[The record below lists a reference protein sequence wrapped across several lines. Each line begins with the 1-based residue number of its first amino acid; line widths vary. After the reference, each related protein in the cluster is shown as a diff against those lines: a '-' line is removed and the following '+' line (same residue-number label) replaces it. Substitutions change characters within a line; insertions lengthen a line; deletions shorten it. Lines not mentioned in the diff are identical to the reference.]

1 MTAPDPM
8 RQVTVVPWPATLC
21 SGSGRLTVTASLRVF
36 LSDPG
41 DRRVQAGVN
50 RALRRLEERT
60 GLMFARQSDSDF
72 VLAEHAATATW
83 VIDWI
88 SPGSDIPRLGEDES
102 YVLEVT
108 STQATLRAPTALGVL
123 HGLET
128 CLQLLQSHATGWY
141 LPEATIN
148 DRPRFPWR
156 GLMIDVVRHWQP
168 VEVILRNLDGM
179 ALVKLNVLHLHLTDD
194 QGFRIE
200 STTCPLLHERGS
212 DGHYFTHEQIRQII
226 AYAAERGIR
235 VVPELDIP
243 GHATSWLVGH
253 PELASAPGP
262 YVVERMRGIFDPVL
276 DPTQPRVYAVLERV
290 IGEMAALFPDA
301 FLHIGGDE
309 NNGVHW
315 SANPDIQ
322 AFIREHHLHDNAGLH
337 AYFNQRI
344 HTFLERHGKHL
355 VGWDEVLHPQL
366 PADSVVQSWRGAD
379 GISEATKQG
388 FQCIRSHGY
397 YIDLSLSVDEHYLND
412 PAPEELDPAQ
422 QSRVLG
428 GEATMWGEWV
438 TPETIDSRIWP
449 RSAAI
454 AERFWS
460 PREVRDVPDL
470 HRRLPM
476 VSRRLEEA
484 GLRHRSYV
492 EPALRRLAGD
502 DATPS
507 DLAALRVL
515 VDLLEPV
522 KIYRRNEL
530 QAEIDLLAPL
540 TGLADCA
547 RPDSPEARAFAYRV
561 ERVCSG
567 HFTPADL
574 AAARQQLFSWKSA
587 AETLSQGLCVRSPRL
602 QDALPLVQILA
613 SISDVGIDALQA
625 LNEKQGPGTGWKQAH
640 EQKLETAGGAW
651 AATELPIVGAL
662 RHLVA
667 TAAAGS
673 APAQI

>member
-1 MTAPDPM
+1 MSTPAPIC
-8 RQVTVVPWPATLC
+8 QVAVMPLPRGL
-21 SGSGRLTVTASLRVF
+21 SIGSGRLPVTASQRLF
-36 LSDPG
+36 LCDPA
-41 DRRVQAGVN
+41 DRRVRAGVG

-60 GLMFARQSDSDF
+60 GLAFARQSDSDF
-72 VLAEHAATATW
+72 VLAEQASTAAW
-83 VIDWI
+83 VVDWMH
-88 SPGSDIPRLGEDES
+88 PGSDVPGLGEDES
-102 YVLEVT
+102 YVLEIT
-108 STQATLRAPTALGVL
+108 PTQATLRAPSARGVL

-128 CLQLLQSHATGWY
+128 CLQLLQSHETGWY
-141 LPEATIN
+141 LPEVTIN

-168 VEVILRNLDGM
+168 LEVILRNLDGM

-200 STTCPLLHERGS
+200 SRTCPLLHERGS
-212 DGHYFTHEQIRQII
+212 DGHYFTQVQIRQII
-226 AYAAERGIR
+226 AYATERGIR
-235 VVPELDIP
+235 VVPEFDIP

-253 PELASAPGP
+253 PELASVTGN
-262 YVVERMRGIFDPVL
+262 YVIERQRGIFDPVL
-276 DPTQPRVYAVLERV
+276 NPTLQVVYTVLERF

-301 FLHIGGDE
+301 FFHIGGDE

-315 SANPDIQ
+315 NANPEIQ

-337 AYFNQRI
+337 AYFNLRI
-344 HTFLERHGKHL
+344 HTFLEQHGKHL

-412 PAPEELDPAQ
+412 PAPEGLDPAQ

-470 HRRLPM
+470 HRRLPA

-547 RPDSPEARAFAYRV
+547 RPDSPEARAFACRV
-561 ERVCSG
+561 ESVCSG
-567 HFTPADL
+567 HFASADL
-574 AAARQQLFSWKSA
+574 AAARQQLFTWKLA
-587 AETLSQGLCVRSPRL
+587 AETLSQGLCLRSPRL

-613 SISDVGIDALQA
+613 LISDAGIEALHA
-625 LNEKQGPGTGWKQAH
+625 LDEQQGPAAGWKETH
-640 EQKLETAGGAW
+640 EKKLELSGGAW
-651 AATELPIVGAL
+651 AATELPIVGSL
-662 RHLVA
+662 RQLVA
-667 TAAAGS
+667 AAAAGS
-673 APAQI
+673 APAQV

>member
-1 MTAPDPM
+1 MSTPDPIP
-8 RQVTVVPWPATLC
+8 QVAVMPLPLGL
-21 SGSGRLTVTASLRVF
+21 SIGSGRLPVTASQRLFLR
-36 LSDPG
+36 DPA
-41 DRRVQAGVN
+41 DRRVRAGVA

-60 GLMFARQSDSDF
+60 GLAFARQSDSDF
-72 VLAEHAATATW
+72 VLAEQAATATW
-83 VIDWI
+83 VIDWMH
-88 SPGSDIPRLGEDES
+88 PGSDVPRLGEDES
-102 YVLEVT
+102 YILEIT
-108 STQATLRAPTALGVL
+108 SSQATLRAPTALGVL

-128 CLQLLQSHATGWY
+128 CLQLLQSHAAGWY
-141 LPEATIN
+141 LPEATIH

-168 VEVILRNLDGM
+168 LEVILRNLDGM

-200 STTCPLLHERGS
+200 SRTCPLLHERGS
-212 DGHYFTHEQIRQII
+212 DGHYFTQDQIRQII
-226 AYAAERGIR
+226 AYATARGIR
-235 VVPELDIP
+235 VVPEFDIP
-243 GHATSWLVGH
+243 GHATSWLVGY
-253 PELASAPGP
+253 PELASATGN
-262 YVVERMRGIFDPVL
+262 YVIERQRGIFDPVL
-276 DPTQPRVYAVLERV
+276 DPTQPRVYTVLERF

-322 AFIREHHLHDNAGLH
+322 SFIREHHLHDNAGLH

-344 HTFLERHGKHL
+344 HSFLEKHGKHL

-366 PADSVVQSWRGAD
+366 PAGSVVQSWRGAD

-412 PAPEELDPAQ
+412 PAPEGLDLTQ

-470 HRRLPM
+470 HRRLPA

-484 GLRHRSYV
+484 GLRHRCYV

-530 QAEIDLLAPL
+530 QAEINLLAPL

-547 RPDSPEARAFAYRV
+547 RPDSPDARAFAYGV

-574 AAARQQLFSWKSA
+574 AAVRQQLFTWKAA
-587 AETLSQGLCVRSPRL
+587 AETLSQGLCLRSPRL
-602 QDALPLVQILA
+602 QNALPLVQILA
-613 SISDVGIDALQA
+613 SISEAGIEALHA
-625 LNEKQGPGTGWKQAH
+625 LDEKQNPAAGWKEAH
-640 EQKLETAGGAW
+640 ERKLELSGGAW
-651 AATELPIVGAL
+651 AATELPIVGSL
-662 RHLVA
+662 RQLVTA
-667 TAAAGS
+667 AAAGS
-673 APAQI
+673 APAQV